1 MADLHPGTIHHDTH
15 HGAQQTGRGYL
26 DKRKGNSITA
36 CYYGDGVT
44 HESIKPLTDHLA
56 ALPDHELLQLFEAL
70 EVGAGALEYS
80 DCQEEKLVKDFL
92 LAMWRVTRW
101 RTITKE
107 TA

>member
-1 MADLHPGTIHHDTH
+1 M
-15 HGAQQTGRGYL
+15 
-26 DKRKGNSITA
+26 
-36 CYYGDGVT
+36 T
-44 HESIKPLTDHLA
+44 HESIKPLTDYLA

-101 RTITKE
+101 RTITKGDNNVR
-107 TA
+107 